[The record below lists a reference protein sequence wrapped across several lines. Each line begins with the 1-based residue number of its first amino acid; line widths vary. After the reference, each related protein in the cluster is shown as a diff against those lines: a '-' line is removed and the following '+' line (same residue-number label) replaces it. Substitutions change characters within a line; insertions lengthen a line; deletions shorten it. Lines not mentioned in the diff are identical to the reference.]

1 MHMSEEEREDI
12 SGNTS
17 QAKPGKPISE
27 RICAG
32 FISIDQPTLAFNN
45 CEWHRVLHDFVLAD
59 SREEKILFETSYE
72 NRLRIRKST
81 EMGILLDLLFLY
93 QWPCLL

>member
-45 CEWHRVLHDFVLAD
+45 CE
-59 SREEKILFETSYE
+59 
-72 NRLRIRKST
+72 
-81 EMGILLDLLFLY
+81 
-93 QWPCLL
+93 